1 MTEIGRISVVMNDP
15 DQFFDGKLQFT
26 EGTRVQF
33 NIHLPGAATK
43 FVRFWPFKIV
53 NFCCSCISSFSFT
66 MILPYSAVC

>member
-1 MTEIGRISVVMNDP
+1 VTEIGRISVVMNDP

-43 FVRFWPFKIV
+43 FVRFLA
-53 NFCCSCISSFSFT
+53 S
-66 MILPYSAVC
+66 